1 MAYVHLLQQVV
12 EIVKDGTVM
21 CVREG
26 RRLVPIAGMHV
37 DELCIRVGD
46 TVKAFDMQVDYE
58 TATDAA
64 CPGWL
69 FFMI

>member
-1 MAYVHLLQQVV
+1 
-12 EIVKDGTVM
+12 M
-21 CVREG
+21 CP
-26 RRLVPIAGMHV
+26 RRPPPVPIAGMHV
-37 DELCIRVGD
+37 DELRIRIVD
-46 TVKAFDMQVDYE
+46 AVKAFDMQVDYE

>member
-1 MAYVHLLQQVV
+1 
-12 EIVKDGTVM
+12 M

-37 DELCIRVGD
+37 DELCIRVVD
-46 TVKAFDMQVDYE
+46 TVKAFDMQVDYV
-58 TATDAA
+58 TATDEA